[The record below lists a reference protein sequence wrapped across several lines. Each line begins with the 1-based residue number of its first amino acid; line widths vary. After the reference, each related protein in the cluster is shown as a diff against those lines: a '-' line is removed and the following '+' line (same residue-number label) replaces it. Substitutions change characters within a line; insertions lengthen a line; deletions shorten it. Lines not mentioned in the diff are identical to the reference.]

1 MKKLK
6 LLMVIGATGL
16 LSSCNL
22 SEIPG
27 LDNHLSL
34 EDSKAIGAACRHS
47 GRALEDCFKM
57 NPMAH
62 QAGIFDG
69 WRDMNDYM
77 MSNNLAVVKPQIQ
90 TSAFETG
97 KSAEQ
102 SGSGGQPHSDVT
114 DTAPDR
120 ERWAPPGLEKDSK
133 SSAEDAKVAESKPET
148 PKASEQAATGAQ
160 KVPDA
165 AVDKPLR
172 PWERKKDPKNHT

>member
-6 LLMVIGATGL
+6 LLMLVGATGL

-77 MSNNLAVVKPQIQ
+77 MSNNLAIVKPQIQ
-90 TSAFETG
+90 NSAFETG
-97 KSAEQ
+97 KSADQ
-102 SGSGGQPHSDVT
+102 SGGGTQPHSDVT

-120 ERWAPPGLEKDSK
+120 QRWAPPGLDKDSK
-133 SSAEDAKVAESKPET
+133 AGGEDAKV
-148 PKASEQAATGAQ
+148 SEQAATGAQ

>member
-6 LLMVIGATGL
+6 LLMVVGATGL

-77 MSNNLAVVKPQIQ
+77 MSNNLAIVKPQIQ
-90 TSAFETG
+90 NSAYEPG
-97 KSAEQ
+97 KAAGGATAE
-102 SGSGGQPHSDVT
+102 GQPHSDVT

-120 ERWAPPGLEKDSK
+120 ERWTPPGVDKDSK
-133 SSAEDAKVAESKPET
+133 ADGEDAKVAESKPDNA
-148 PKASEQAATGAQ
+148 KADDKAGGAQ
-160 KVPDA
+160 KVPEA